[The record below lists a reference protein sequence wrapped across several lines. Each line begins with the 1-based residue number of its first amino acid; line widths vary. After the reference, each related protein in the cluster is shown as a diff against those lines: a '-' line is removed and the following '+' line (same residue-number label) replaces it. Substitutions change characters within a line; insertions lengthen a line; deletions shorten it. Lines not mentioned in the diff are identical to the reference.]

1 MSTKKD
7 EKVLLTAAGLQK
19 LKDEL
24 QFLKKTRRREIAEK
38 LEKAISYGDLSENAE
53 YDEAK
58 SEQAFCEG
66 RIIELE
72 KMIKNA
78 KIISAKKSKGGIAV
92 GSTVEILEIEKK
104 EKHTLTIVGSTEA
117 DTFANKISNESP
129 MGRALLSAKKGD
141 KIKVEAPGG
150 VFEYEILNVK

>member
-1 MSTKKD
+1 MPTD
-7 EKVLLTAAGLQK
+7 EKVLLTAEGLQK

-24 QFLKKTRRREIAEK
+24 HFLKTVRKKEIAK
-38 LEKAISYGDLSENAE
+38 RLEEAISYGDLSENAE

-78 KIISAKKSKGGIAV
+78 KIISPAKSKTGKV
-92 GSTVEILEIEKK
+92 GLGSKVEIKDLSKK
-104 EKHTLTIVGSTEA
+104 ENHKFTIVGATET
-117 DTFANKISNESP
+117 DPFGGKISNESP
-129 MGRALLSAKKGD
+129 VGKSILGKKKGERAE
-141 KIKVEAPGG
+141 VVAPGG
-150 VFEYEILNVK
+150 KFEVEVLSVN